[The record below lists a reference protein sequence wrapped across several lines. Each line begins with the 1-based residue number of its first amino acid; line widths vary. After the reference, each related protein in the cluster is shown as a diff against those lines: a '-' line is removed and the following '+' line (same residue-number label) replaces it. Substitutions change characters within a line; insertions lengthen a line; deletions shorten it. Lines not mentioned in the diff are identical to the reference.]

1 MGVVFL
7 TTMAAV
13 RRASKEFKNVAT
25 CEFMEVAF
33 DGDNAVAWNC
43 TMAGPGGSPYEGA
56 AFAVSVAFPADYPFK
71 PPTVTFSNPRQIY
84 HPNVNEE
91 GLICLDLLKTKYSP
105 ACSMP
110 GFQRNPHSAASTID
124 RCTIAARRWQPVRER
139 RRCLQRCCKGCLVQQ
154 LERN

>member
-1 MGVVFL
+1 
-7 TTMAAV
+7 MAAV

-33 DGDNAVAWNC
+33 DGDNALAWNC

-110 GFQRNPHSAASTID
+110 QVFNAIHTLLQVPSTDAPLRPDVGNQYENDVDAFNAAAKDAWS
-124 RCTIAARRWQPVRER
+124 
-139 RRCLQRCCKGCLVQQ
+139 
-154 LERN
+154 NN